1 MVLCGRADWTVTS
14 NTRALLTCIHR
25 LIIVLTFMTDLLTKG
40 FPPES
45 AMGCQEKHVG
55 TSRSYSSLCT
65 RVQMSQG
72 KKPACF
78 QLSTKVF
85 LGSNVLCWGT

>member
-1 MVLCGRADWTVTS
+1 MVLWGRADWTVAG
-14 NTRALLTCIHR
+14 NTRALSTCIHR
-25 LIIVLTFMTDLLTKG
+25 LIIVLTFMADLFTKG

-55 TSRSYSSLCT
+55 ASRPCSSLCT
-65 RVQMSQG
+65 GVQMSQG